1 MFCVLSCVYV
11 GVWVV
16 GGWGGGQKVLA
27 GVGEGGG
34 GGGGGQKVLADSTRH
49 NCTTTKTKHNTNV
62 RILCG
67 EYCLGSTA
75 DYIWRICSQTQNQ

>member
-1 MFCVLSCVYV
+1 MRFDNKTSCWILKHWNGAQDIISQPVMFCVLSCVYV

-34 GGGGGQKVLADSTRH
+34 AKGASRF
-49 NCTTTKTKHNTNV
+49 N
-62 RILCG
+62 
-67 EYCLGSTA
+67 EA
-75 DYIWRICSQTQNQ
+75 